1 MPSIFSNCWCCKRLA
16 ICYLL
21 VCRNKWCMVYFC
33 LKEILTYFSPNF
45 YQPEKLSA
53 TRGHCSSIGKAKLL
67 VLVTDCVHKDFLVF
81 FFLIQIFHLPKK
93 RKVFIQNPQ
102 ISPKRVSHPSFVS
115 KSKRATKA
123 LKRVGFKLLCQAI
136 LCFGFVLICN

>member
-1 MPSIFSNCWCCKRLA
+1 
-16 ICYLL
+16 
-21 VCRNKWCMVYFC
+21 MVYFC

-81 FFLIQIFHLPKK
+81 FFNSNISSSKEKK
-93 RKVFIQNPQ
+93 SVYSK
-102 ISPKRVSHPSFVS
+102 PSNFS
-115 KSKRATKA
+115 QTS
-123 LKRVGFKLLCQAI
+123 FPPF
-136 LCFGFVLICN
+136 LCFKIKESNKGTEKSGIQATLSGHIVFWLCFNMQLIYLNSYNSSLL